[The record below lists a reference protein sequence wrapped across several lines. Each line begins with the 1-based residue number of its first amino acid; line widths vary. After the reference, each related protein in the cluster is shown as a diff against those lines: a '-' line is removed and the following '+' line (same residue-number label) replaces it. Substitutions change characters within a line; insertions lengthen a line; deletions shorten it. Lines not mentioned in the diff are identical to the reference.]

1 MSAAIDCD
9 PPLPFSP
16 SSPPLLSSR
25 LLEKELGACA
35 QTRGL
40 VPDHLSQTSQFVI
53 IFDLIKSLLEY
64 FSNPQEHSSIKTKP
78 QSVHF
83 HGYKIGRLHQ
93 QTIVGKIFMSFTP
106 SLSPSLPLLL

>member
-9 PPLPFSP
+9 PPLPLSP

-53 IFDLIKSLLEY
+53 IIFVLIKSLLEY

-93 QTIVGKIFMSFTP
+93 QTIVGKTSCLSLPP
-106 SLSPSLPLLL
+106 SLSSIS